1 MRDLLFMSR
10 VVISL
15 NKIVSVMEI
24 IEMLTNITTGLINL
38 FIGVLRISLS

>member
-1 MRDLLFMSR
+1 MSR

-24 IEMLTNITTGLINL
+24 IEMLTNITIGLINL